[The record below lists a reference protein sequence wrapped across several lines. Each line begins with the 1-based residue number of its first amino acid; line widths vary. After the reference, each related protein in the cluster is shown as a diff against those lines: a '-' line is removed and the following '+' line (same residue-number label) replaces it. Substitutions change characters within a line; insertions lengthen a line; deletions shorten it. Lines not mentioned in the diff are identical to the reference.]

1 MMTNTSVDFPTCPT
15 SADERRLHEAGFR
28 WGARGTHTS
37 RTIMLQEI
45 TELMSCC
52 QPDASHADYLVAIV
66 DNNCLG
72 KRTAATRRLSAQRL
86 SELYGLDGEIP
97 LFRVFRRLWYAAKGD
112 HGLLALL
119 LALARDPLLR
129 ATAEPVLRM
138 SPGQELARHEMVEA
152 VRAAVADRLNDSTVG
167 KVLRNAASSW
177 TQSGHLHGHSHKYR
191 QVVVPTPVTT
201 AYALLMGFLCGFR
214 GQALFET
221 FWARVLDCTSSEL
234 LNFAVDA
241 RRLGFLDLTY
251 GGGIVQVGFAPLL
264 T

>member
-1 MMTNTSVDFPTCPT
+1 MTNPSVDFPTFPAL
-15 SADERRLHEAGFR
+15 ADERGLHDAGFR
-28 WGARGTHTS
+28 WGAKGTHTS

-45 TELMSCC
+45 AALMSRC
-52 QPDASHADYLVAIV
+52 QSDASHADYLLAIV
-66 DNNCLG
+66 DDNCLA

-86 SELYGLDGEIP
+86 SELYGLDREIP
-97 LFRVFRRLWYAAKGD
+97 LFRVFRRLWYASKSD
-112 HGLLALL
+112 HSLLAVL

-138 SPGQELARHEMVEA
+138 SPGQELARHEMAEA
-152 VRAAVADRLNDSTVG
+152 VRTAVGDRLNASTLD

-177 TQSGHLHGHSHKYR
+177 TQSGHLRGHSHKFR
-191 QVVVPTPVTT
+191 QAVAPTPVTT
-201 AYALLMGFLCGFR
+201 AYALLLGFFCGFR

-221 FWARVLDCTSSEL
+221 PWAKVLDCTPSEML
-234 LNFAVDA
+234 DFAADA